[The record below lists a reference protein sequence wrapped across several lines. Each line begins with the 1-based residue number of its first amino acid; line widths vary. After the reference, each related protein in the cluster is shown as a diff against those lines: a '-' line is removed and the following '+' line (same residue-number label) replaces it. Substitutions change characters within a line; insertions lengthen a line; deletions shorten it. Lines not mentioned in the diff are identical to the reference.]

1 MSGIVGTL
9 IILLSVMLQTAV
21 ISRLP
26 LLNGV
31 ADLVLLVLTA
41 WILQDET
48 KRLWIWALLA
58 GGMVAV
64 VSGLHWVVPL
74 VGYIGVGFI
83 VWLLKK
89 RVWQTPIMALFI
101 TIFAGTILIHG
112 LSLGSLFVEGTFI
125 PIEDGLTLVTLPSTL
140 LNLLLAI
147 PVYVV
152 IRDLSGWVHPG
163 ELEV

>member
-1 MSGIVGTL
+1 MSGIVGTS
-9 IILLSVMLQTAV
+9 IILISVMLQTAA

-31 ADLVLLVLTA
+31 ADLVLIVLTA

-48 KRLWIWALLA
+48 KQLWIWALLA
-58 GGMVAV
+58 GAMVAV
-64 VSGLHWVVPL
+64 VTGLPWIVPV
-74 VGYIGVGFI
+74 VGYFGVGVI

-101 TIFAGTILIHG
+101 TIFTGTIFIHG
-112 LSLGSLFVEGTFI
+112 LALGSLFIEGTFI

-140 LNLLLAI
+140 LNLLLAL

-152 IRDLSGWVHPG
+152 VRDLSSWVHPG

>member
-9 IILLSVMLQTAV
+9 IILISVMLQTAV

-48 KRLWIWALLA
+48 KQLWIWVLLA

-74 VGYIGVGFI
+74 VGYFGVGFI

-101 TIFAGTILIHG
+101 TIFTGTILIHG
-112 LSLGSLFVEGTFI
+112 LSLGSLFVEGAFI
-125 PIEDGLTLVTLPSTL
+125 PVEEGLTLVTLPSTL